1 MKTKDWF
8 LFGAIILLALAL
20 RLYGLET
27 RDLWYDEAFSFF
39 LSEQSL
45 ADIVSGTAADT
56 EPPLYYF
63 LLHFWLNLGQT
74 PFALR
79 LLSVLLSMGTVLVV
93 FDLTRRLA
101 GISAA
106 MWAALITV
114 ISPFQIYHAQ
124 EMRMYGLLALT
135 QITYY
140 WFFVRLQILEKPKKP
155 LWLWVGLVVAGTAAM
170 YSQSLAI
177 FGLVLPDFY
186 LLFKR
191 NWRSLRNLVIAQAA
205 ILIFSIPWL
214 IHVPGQIQKIQTA
227 FYTPVP
233 GFIEVLQAVMQT
245 HAFMPLEGWLLAI
258 AAVLSLQCMV
268 MVSLETYK
276 VRKVDGIGFTLL
288 LWLGLP
294 ALLFVASYLMR
305 PVFVPRGFI
314 TSMLGYFVLAGWI
327 IALRWKKGIGPLIA
341 SAFIVLAAISL
352 PSYYSFSEFP
362 RSDFRIATKYLQENA
377 ADDLILHDNKLSYF
391 PAHFYDPDREQYFL
405 PDETG
410 SHNDTYALASQHAI
424 ELYPVNSL
432 EDVVSEED
440 TVWFVVFSRAIA
452 EYQASGELTHPVLA
466 ELNQRYSLIQHKL
479 FGDLEI
485 YTFRR

>member
-1 MKTKDWF
+1 M
-8 LFGAIILLALAL
+8 ALAL

-45 ADIVSGTAADT
+45 VDIVSGTAADT
-56 EPPLYYF
+56 EPPFYYF

-74 PFALR
+74 PLLLR

-101 GISAA
+101 GVNAA
-106 MWAALITV
+106 LWAALLTA

-135 QITYY
+135 QISYF
-140 WFFVRLQILEKPKKP
+140 WFFVRLQMLEKPKKP
-155 LWLWVGLVVAGTAAM
+155 LWLWAGLVAAGTAAI

-177 FGLVLPDFY
+177 FGLVLADVY
-186 LLFKR
+186 LLIKR
-191 NWRSLRNLVIAQAA
+191 NWRSLRNLLIAQTA
-205 ILIFSIPWL
+205 ILILSIPWL

-233 GFIEVLQAVMQT
+233 GFIEVLQAVLQT
-245 HAFMPLEGWLLAI
+245 HAFMPIVGWQLTI
-258 AAVLSLQCMV
+258 AAVLSLQCVV
-268 MVSLETYK
+268 MVSLEAYK
-276 VRKVDGIGFTLL
+276 ARKIDGIGFAVL

-294 ALLFVASYLMR
+294 TLLFAASYLMR

-314 TSMLGYFVLAGWI
+314 TSMLGYYILAGWI

-362 RSDFRIATKYLQENA
+362 RSEFRIATQYLQENA
-377 ADDLILHDNKLSYF
+377 ADDDLILHDNKLSYF
-391 PAHFYDPDREQYFL
+391 PAHYYDPDLEQVFL
-405 PDETG
+405 PDEPG
-410 SHNDTYALASQHAI
+410 SHNDTYAPASQRAI
-424 ELYPVNSL
+424 GLYPAESL
-432 EDVVSEED
+432 ESAVSEED

-452 EYQASGELTHPVLA
+452 EYKEAGELTHPVLA
-466 ELNQRYSLIQHKL
+466 DLSQRYRLDQHKN

-485 YTFRR
+485 YTYRR

>member
-1 MKTKDWF
+1 MKKKHWI
-8 LFGAIILLALAL
+8 LLGAITLLALAL

-45 ADIVSGTAADT
+45 PDIVSGTAADT

-74 PFALR
+74 PFTLR
-79 LLSVLLSMGTVLVV
+79 LLSVLLSMGIVLVV

-101 GISAA
+101 GNSAGL
-106 MWAALITV
+106 WAALLTA

-135 QITYY
+135 QISYY
-140 WFFVRLQILEKPKKP
+140 WIFVRLQNHEKPNKA
-155 LWLWVGLVVAGTAAM
+155 LWLWAGLVIAGTAAM

-177 FGLVLPDFY
+177 FGLVLPDIY
-186 LLFKR
+186 LLLKR
-191 NWRSLRNLVIAQAA
+191 DWRRLRNLVIAQAA
-205 ILIFSIPWL
+205 ILILSIPWL

-233 GFIEVLQAVMQT
+233 GFIEVFQAVLQT
-245 HAFMPLEGWLLAI
+245 HAFMPLEGWLLTI

-268 MVSLETYK
+268 MVSLEAHK
-276 VRKVDGIGFTLL
+276 ARNLDSIGFTVL

-294 ALLFVASYLMR
+294 ALLFSASYLMR

-314 TSMLGYFVLAGWI
+314 TAMLGYFILAGWI
-327 IALRWKKGIGPLIA
+327 IALSWKKGIGLIIA
-341 SAFIVLAAISL
+341 STFIILAAISL

-362 RSDFRIATKYLQENA
+362 RSEFRIAAQYLMENA
-377 ADDLILHDNKLSYF
+377 ADDLIVHDNKLSYF
-391 PAHFYDPDREQYFL
+391 PAHFYDPDLDQVFL
-405 PDETG
+405 PDEPG
-410 SHNDTYALASQHAI
+410 SHNDTYALASQQAI
-424 ELYPVNSL
+424 ELFPADSL
-432 EDVVSEED
+432 EDAVSEED
-440 TVWFVVFSRAIA
+440 TVWFVVFSRAIE
-452 EYQASGELTHPVLA
+452 EYKGAGELTHPVLA
-466 ELNQRYSLIQHKL
+466 ELDKRYRLDQHNY